1 MQNRVKHLG
10 VRLEPETHAKL
21 AYIAKYEGRTMNGQV
36 YYLVHKCIRAFEKE
50 NGPITE
56 EDIAAMEAMIRK

>member
-21 AYIAKYEGRTMNGQV
+21 LYIAKYEGRTLNGQV
-36 YYLVHKCIRAFEKE
+36 YYLAHKCIRQFEKE

-56 EDIAAMEAMIRK
+56 EDIAAMDP